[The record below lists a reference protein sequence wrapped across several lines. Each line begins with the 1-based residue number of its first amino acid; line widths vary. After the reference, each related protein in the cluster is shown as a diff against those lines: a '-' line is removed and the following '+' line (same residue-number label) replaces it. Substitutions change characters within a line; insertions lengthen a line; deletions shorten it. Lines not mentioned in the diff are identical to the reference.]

1 MPIPPGV
8 LPPELANDVD
18 VVTRK
23 AGLSPWHARVLKAL
37 ERIADYYD
45 SVPAAATRV
54 RKGASDA

>member
-1 MPIPPGV
+1 V

-23 AGLSPWHARVLKAL
+23 AGLTPWHARALKAL

-45 SVPAAATRV
+45 TVPAAAPRV
-54 RKGASDA
+54 RKGASSDA

>member
-1 MPIPPGV
+1 MAIAPGV

-45 SVPAAATRV
+45 SVPAAKTRV
-54 RKGASDA
+54 RGSDA